1 MALVTFTDAGLTA
14 IDPLFSDL
22 TFSISNNDRIGLIAG
37 NGRGKTSFLRAV
49 TGELDLTA
57 GSVTRSRG
65 LKLGLVP
72 QDLPEAWRDMTLQSL
87 VSDGLA
93 PELRDTDSWRVDVA
107 LDELQ
112 TPEALRTRSMRALS
126 GGWQRLGL
134 IARAW
139 VAEPDLLLLDEPT
152 NHLDLEKLF
161 VLENW
166 IKANA
171 RNAAMLIASHDR
183 AFLDATTTRS
193 LFLRPGKSHE
203 FALPYSK
210 ARAALDDIDDA
221 DRRQQENALKEAG
234 RLRRNAAKLTNVGIN
249 SGSDLLTVK
258 AKQLKQRAAQIE
270 DRQKQLHKE
279 RNAAIEL
286 SNAGTHAKVLL
297 ALDDVAVDAPDGT
310 RLFLTGKQH
319 VFAGDR
325 IVLLAPNG
333 MGKSVFVRQLMRA
346 ISGEEVAGLRVTPSL
361 VLGYADQVLSHVP
374 DDVSPMAYITRRFDV
389 GDQRARALLAGA
401 GFPIEQQTRKIA
413 TLSFGQKS
421 RLGLLGLRLTEPN
434 FYLLDE
440 PTNHIDIAGQEDLAA
455 EIRERGATAIIV
467 SHDRQFVRE
476 TGTRFMMIEKKK
488 LVEIDTPEPFFDMAQ
503 DRALAG

>member
-14 IDPLFSDL
+14 IDPLFSNL
-22 TFSISNNDRIGLIAG
+22 TFSIAANDRIGLIAG
-37 NGRGKTSFLRAV
+37 NGRGKTSFLKLV
-49 TGELDLTA
+49 TGELELSA
-57 GSVTRSRG
+57 GSITRARG
-65 LKLGLVP
+65 LKIGLVP
-72 QDLPEAWRDMTLQSL
+72 QDVPDAWRDTTLDAL
-87 VSDGLA
+87 VRAGLP
-93 PELRDTDSWRVDVA
+93 PEQRETEGWRVDVA

-112 TPEALRTRSMRALS
+112 TPEALRSRPMRALS

-152 NHLDLEKLF
+152 NHLDLEKLYA
-161 VLENW
+161 LENW
-166 IKANA
+166 ILSNSS
-171 RNAAMLIASHDR
+171 NAAMLIASHDR
-183 AFLDATTTRS
+183 AFLDATTTKS
-193 LFLRPGKSHE
+193 LFLRPGRSHD
-203 FALPYSK
+203 FSLGYSAARDAL
-210 ARAALDDIDDA
+210 AEIDEA
-221 DRRQQENALKEAG
+221 DRRQQENELKEAG

-270 DRQKQLHKE
+270 DRQKALHTE
-279 RNAAIEL
+279 RNAAIAL
-286 SNAGTHAKVLL
+286 SNGGTHAKVLV
-297 ALDDVAVDAPDGT
+297 ALDDVAVTAPDGT
-310 RLFLTGKQH
+310 LLFRSGKHH

-333 MGKSVFVRQLMRA
+333 MGKSVFVRLLMRA
-346 ISGEEVAGLRVTPSL
+346 ISGDPVAGLRVTPSL
-361 VLGYADQVLSHVP
+361 VPGYADQALSHVP
-374 DDVSPMAYITRRFDV
+374 DELTPMAYINGRFDT

-401 GFPIEQQTRKIA
+401 GFPIEWQTRPIA

-455 EIRERGATAIIV
+455 EIRDRGATAIIV
-467 SHDRQFVRE
+467 SHDRQFVRD
-476 TGTRFMMIEKKK
+476 TGTRFLMIAKKR
-488 LVEIDTPEPFFDMAQ
+488 LVELDSPEPFFAAARDL
-503 DRALAG
+503 ALQG

>member
-14 IDPLFSDL
+14 IDPLFSSL
-22 TFSISNNDRIGLIAG
+22 TFSISANDRIGLIAG
-37 NGRGKTSFLRAV
+37 NGRGKTSFLNVV
-49 TGELDLTA
+49 TSERDLSA
-57 GSVTRSRG
+57 GSITKARG
-65 LKLGLVP
+65 LKIGLVP
-72 QDLPEAWRDMTLQSL
+72 QDVPEPWRGLTLETL
-87 VSDGLA
+87 VRDGL
-93 PELRDTDSWRVDVA
+93 PPDQRETETWRVDVA

-112 TPEALRTRSMRALS
+112 APEALRTRPVDALS

-161 VLENW
+161 ALESWVIN
-166 IKANA
+166 NA
-171 RNAAMLIASHDR
+171 RSAAMLIASHDR
-183 AFLDATTTRS
+183 AFLDATTNRS
-193 LFLRPGKSHE
+193 LFLRPGRSVD
-203 FALPYSK
+203 FALPYSA
-210 ARAALDDIDDA
+210 ARDALAEIDAADK
-221 DRRQQENALKEAG
+221 RQQENALKEAG

-258 AKQLKQRAAQIE
+258 AKQLKERAAKIE
-270 DRQKQLHKE
+270 DRQKALHKE

-286 SNAGTHAKVLL
+286 SNAGTHAKVLM
-297 ALDDVAVDAPDGT
+297 AFENVEVATPDGT
-310 RLFLTGKQH
+310 PLFRTGKHH

-325 IVLLAPNG
+325 VVLLAPNG
-333 MGKSVFVRQLMRA
+333 MGKSVFVRLLMRA
-346 ISGEEVAGLRVTPSL
+346 ISGDTVEGLRVTPSL
-361 VLGYADQVLSHVP
+361 VPGYADQALSHVP
-374 DDVSPMAYITRRFDV
+374 DELTPMTYVTGQFDT

-401 GFPIEQQTRKIA
+401 GFPIEWQTRKIA

-434 FYLLDE
+434 FYILDE

-455 EIRERGATAIIV
+455 EIRDRGATAIIV

-476 TGTRFMMIEKKK
+476 TGTRFLMIDKKR
-488 LVEIDTPEPFFDMAQ
+488 LVEIDSPDPFFAAAR
-503 DRALAG
+503 DRALA